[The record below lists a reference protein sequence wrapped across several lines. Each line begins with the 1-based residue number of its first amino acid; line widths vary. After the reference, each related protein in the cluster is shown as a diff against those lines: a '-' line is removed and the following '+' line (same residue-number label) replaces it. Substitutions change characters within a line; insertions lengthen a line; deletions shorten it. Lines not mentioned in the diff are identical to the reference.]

1 MKVLTYT
8 SNKEHYNL
16 YTETN
21 GSIAI
26 NSCQIEHPPKYII
39 LPSEVPIVIY
49 NIGKRT
55 CVENDKFL
63 HFNLSVGTYFIDDF
77 NTKVKVAILQQSQK
91 WEPSQIKN
99 LRLVIPEDYTFMA
112 DNHIFI
118 ALGIQDSYLEKTM
131 LIRSNLPPGSYKTS
145 LVTSPP
151 PRSLSLH

>member
-39 LPSEVPIVIY
+39 LPSEVSIVIY

-77 NTKVKVAILQQSQK
+77 NTKVEVAILQQSQK
-91 WEPSQIKN
+91 WELSQIKN
-99 LRLVIPEDYTFMA
+99 LRLVTPEGYTFMA

-118 ALGIQDSYLEKTM
+118 ALGIQDNYLEKTA
-131 LIRSNLPPGSYKTS
+131 LIRSTLHPGRLYNFMQNI
-145 LVTSPP
+145 P
-151 PRSLSLH
+151 